1 MKILIIED
9 EKKVARALKEGL
21 GKEGFDA
28 TVAYNGEDGFFCI
41 NSGTFDL
48 VILDWM
54 LPGRDG
60 IEILKT
66 MRQKSISTP
75 VLVLTAKDSV
85 EDKVTGFDAGTDDYL
100 IKPFAFPELVA
111 RVRALL
117 RRGNQ
122 EAVQQL
128 TFAGIEMNLLTRKVF
143 RDNRALQLT
152 NKEFELLEYFLRN
165 KNKIVSREMLSQKVW
180 YEMAR
185 ATPLDN
191 VIDVH
196 IAHLRKK
203 IDDPFEA
210 KLLHTLR
217 GVGFILSDNK
227 NNDL

>member
-21 GKEGFDA
+21 SKEGFEA
-28 TVAYNGEDGFFCI
+28 TVAHNGEEGFFCI
-41 NSGTFDL
+41 NSEVFDL

-85 EDKVTGFDAGTDDYL
+85 DDKVTGLEAGADDYL
-100 IKPFAFPELVA
+100 IKPFAFPELIA
-111 RVRALL
+111 RIRALL
-117 RRGNQ
+117 RRGKK
-122 EAVQQL
+122 ETDQQL
-128 TFAGIEMNLLTRKVF
+128 TFAGIEMNLLTRKVS
-143 RDNRALQLT
+143 RNHKSLQLT
-152 NKEFELLEYFLRN
+152 NKEFELLEFLLRH
-165 KNKIVSREMLSQKVW
+165 KNKIVSREMLSQSVW
-180 YEMAR
+180 HEMAR

-203 IDDPFEA
+203 IDDPFEI

-217 GVGFILSDNK
+217 GIGFILSDEK
-227 NNDL
+227 NIKF

>member
-9 EKKVARALKEGL
+9 EKKVARAIKERL
-21 GKEGFDA
+21 EKEGFIA
-28 TVAYNGEDGFFCI
+28 TIAYNGEEGFFRV
-41 NSGTFDL
+41 NSETFDL

-60 IEILKT
+60 IEILEI

-75 VLVLTAKDSV
+75 VIVLTARDSV
-85 EDKVTGFDAGTDDYL
+85 EDKVTGLGAGADDYL

-111 RVRALL
+111 RIRALS
-117 RRGNQ
+117 RRGKKESAQ
-122 EAVQQL
+122 HL
-128 TFAGIEMNLLTRKVF
+128 SFAGIEMNLLTRKVS
-143 RDNRALQLT
+143 RDQKVLQLT
-152 NKEFELLEYFLRN
+152 NKEFELLEYLLRN
-165 KNKIVSREMLSQKVW
+165 KNKIVSRGMLSQNVW
-180 YEMAR
+180 HEMAR

-203 IDDPFEA
+203 IDDPFDT

-217 GVGFILSDNK
+217 GVGFILSEEIQ
-227 NNDL
+227 

>member
-1 MKILIIED
+1 MKILVIED

-21 GKEGFDA
+21 EKEGFEA
-28 TVAYNGEDGFFCI
+28 TIAYNGEEGFFCI
-41 NSGTFDL
+41 NSEKFDL
-48 VILDWM
+48 VVLDWM

-60 IEILKT
+60 IEILQT

-75 VLVLTAKDSV
+75 VIILTAKDSV
-85 EDKVTGFDAGTDDYL
+85 ENKVTGFEAGADDYL

-117 RRGNQ
+117 RRGKQ
-122 EAVQQL
+122 EAVQHL
-128 TFAGIEMNLLTRKVF
+128 NFVDIEMNPLTRKAT
-143 RDNRALQLT
+143 RNKKELKLT
-152 NKEFELLEYFLRN
+152 KKEFELLEYFLRN
-165 KNKIVSREMLSQKVW
+165 AGKIVSREMLGQGLW

-203 IDDPFEA
+203 IDDPFEL
-210 KLLHTLR
+210 KLLHTIR
-217 GVGFILSDNK
+217 GVGFILSEDK
-227 NNDL
+227 QSGV

>member
-21 GKEGFDA
+21 SKEGFEA
-28 TVAYNGEDGFFCI
+28 TVAHNGEEGFFRI
-41 NSGTFDL
+41 NSEVFDL

-66 MRQKSISTP
+66 MRLKSISTP

-85 EDKVTGFDAGTDDYL
+85 DDKVTGLEAGADDYL
-100 IKPFAFPELVA
+100 VKPFAFPELIA
-111 RVRALL
+111 RIRALL
-117 RRGNQ
+117 RRGKKETDQ
-122 EAVQQL
+122 KL
-128 TFAGIEMNLLTRKVF
+128 TFAGIEMNLLTRKVS
-143 RDNRALQLT
+143 RNHKSLQLT
-152 NKEFELLEYFLRN
+152 NKEFELLEFLLRH
-165 KNKIVSREMLSQKVW
+165 KNKIVSREMLGQSVW
-180 YEMAR
+180 HEMAR

-203 IDDPFEA
+203 IDDPCET

-217 GVGFILSDNK
+217 GVGFILSDEK
-227 NNDL
+227 NIRS